1 MLKTMRKAHT
11 SQLLEVVDSSTY
23 VAKALMQ
30 ASATPDL
37 LHGLNTAQRE
47 RILSSGLLR
56 KYRAGETV
64 FAQGEPHNGILVIRD
79 GEVRAFYVAPSGR
92 EITLA
97 YWHKGHFVGGPEILG
112 KGWHTWSGEAMQDSE
127 LLLFPSHALREL
139 ALSIPQF
146 AVNLIE
152 GAAFKAKCFS
162 ALLQLLGTR
171 PATVLISQL
180 LLVLAKNQGN
190 GTDGEIFL
198 EPRYTQDALAKM
210 VGATRQWVASSL
222 KRMRREGLLD
232 VVGGRIA
239 IRDLS
244 RLEQFANAEDA
255 GFNVN

>member
-1 MLKTMRKAHT
+1 
-11 SQLLEVVDSSTY
+11 
-23 VAKALMQ
+23 MQ
-30 ASATPDL
+30 AFVAPDL
-37 LHGLNTAQRE
+37 LHALDAVERE

-56 KYRAGETV
+56 KYRIGETV
-64 FAQGEPHNGILVIRD
+64 FAQGEPHNGILVIRN

-112 KGWHTWSGEAMQDSE
+112 KGRHTWSGEATRDSE
-127 LLLFPSHALREL
+127 LLLFASDTLREL

-180 LLVLAKNQGN
+180 LIVLAKNQGTGRN
-190 GTDGEIFL
+190 GEIFL
-198 EPRYTQDALAKM
+198 ESRYTQDALAKM
-210 VGATRQWVASSL
+210 VGATRQWVALSL

-232 VVGGRIA
+232 VIGGRIV

-244 RLEQFANAEDA
+244 RLEQCAGAEDA
-255 GFNVN
+255 GLDVN